1 MFDQDPRERLLH
13 DAIGIRVGVP
23 YEAVITSKGVELQGQ
38 AMFSLDDGLSF
49 TLTTPSP
56 PFDTIG
62 SQTYTYGSPHL
73 RLTASNRC
81 FKVQVLS
88 DRDPPY
94 HPDIDPAM
102 RVRTIAGQLEDSW
115 IGQADAL
122 TWITVG
128 YSGILWD
135 WSGGN
140 ANDLYKEYHN
150 YDNGR
155 RHTKQIS
162 GMVLEYSDWSVRL
175 FDQPDHHV
183 KVEARSIAKIHRTNP
198 FSSCEARQLLEDLH
212 RFLSFLFGGNPG
224 MVYAIGGHGYKADWG
239 YLGSVRQP
247 AKYRSVFRDP
257 KPYRSDLSDI
267 FKTLCTMGEEDKAIV
282 SSMIT
287 HYTTSEELVWRTNP
301 PVILPAIVVSYSA
314 LEGLVRWIGYS
325 YDDIREEF
333 FRKPKGKRDR
343 QERRLKDRDNNKVGL
358 SDVVVPVLEREN
370 IINERDRCAMKGI
383 VKRLQEVR
391 DSITH
396 VTDMYRWEGKRLHS
410 TWDMSQWLVEALILR
425 KLGFDGDV
433 SKNLR
438 GLLREAH
445 IPPQGVGE

>member
-1 MFDQDPRERLLH
+1 MFDQDPREKLLH
-13 DAIGIRVGVP
+13 DAVGIRVGVP

-38 AMFSLDDGLSF
+38 VMFSLDDGLSF

-56 PFDTIG
+56 LFDTIG
-62 SQTYTYGSPHL
+62 AQTYTYGSPTL

-102 RVRTIAGQLEDSW
+102 RVRTIAGQLKDFL
-115 IGQADAL
+115 IGEADTL
-122 TWITVG
+122 KWLTVG

-135 WSGGN
+135 WCGGN

-150 YDNGR
+150 YDNGW
-155 RHTKQIS
+155 RHTEQIS

-175 FDQPDHHV
+175 FEQPDHHV
-183 KVEARSIAKIHRTNP
+183 KVDARSIARIDRKTS
-198 FSSCEARQLLEDLH
+198 FSSCEARQFLEDLH
-212 RFLSFLFGGNPG
+212 KFLSFLFGGNPG
-224 MVYAIGGHGYKADWG
+224 MVYAIGGHGCKVDWG
-239 YLGSVRQP
+239 CLGSVRQP
-247 AKYRSVFRDP
+247 AKYRSMFRDP
-257 KPYRSDLSDI
+257 KPYRSNLSDI
-267 FKTLCTMGEEDKAIV
+267 FKAFCTMEEEDKAIM

-301 PVILPAIVVSYSA
+301 AVILPAIVVSYSA

-325 YDDIREEF
+325 HDDIREEYF
-333 FRKPKGKRDR
+333 YRPKGGGKKKRER
-343 QERRLKDRDNNKVGL
+343 QEQERRLAKNVSL
-358 SDVVVPVLEREN
+358 LDVVVPVLERGN
-370 IINERDRCAMKGI
+370 IIDEGDRCSMKGI

-391 DSITH
+391 DSIAH
-396 VTDMYRWEGKRLHS
+396 VTDMYKWEGIRLHG

-433 SKNLR
+433 SKKLR
-438 GLLREAH
+438 GLFQEAH
-445 IPPQGVGE
+445 IPPHE